1 MKFSQMTYQRP
12 DYPAAFRQLE
22 DLTAR
27 LQAAGSAGEQVQLY
41 RQAEELLS
49 HLSTQA
55 TLCSIRYTVDTRDP
69 FYEAENEYNDQQSP
83 CSRRSSRRFRRP

>member
-27 LQAAGSAGEQVQLY
+27 LRAAGAARAQGP
-41 RQAEELLS
+41 
-49 HLSTQA
+49 H
-55 TLCSIRYTVDTRDP
+55 
-69 FYEAENEYNDQQSP
+69 
-83 CSRRSSRRFRRP
+83 